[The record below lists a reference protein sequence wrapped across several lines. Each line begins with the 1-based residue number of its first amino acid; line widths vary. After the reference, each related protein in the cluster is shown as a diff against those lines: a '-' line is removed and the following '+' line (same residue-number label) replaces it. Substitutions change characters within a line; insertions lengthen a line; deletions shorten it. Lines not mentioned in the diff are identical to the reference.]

1 MLNPMYDIINESVNL
16 TESGFASQ
24 LRNLRK
30 LSGSYY
36 KVGADSLRAAA
47 NSLDHYGK
55 VYGTAVKS
63 LEKEIPGIKNLWN
76 IVKDRAARIQA
87 NVNAAAAEARSGIA
101 NDLSQV
107 NRSKEA
113 LRKNFARY
121 VNEI

>member
-1 MLNPMYDIINESVNL
+1 MYDIINESVNL

-30 LSGSYY
+30 FSGSYY
-36 KVGADSLRAAA
+36 KAGADQLLASA
-47 NSLDHYGK
+47 NGMNHFGK
-55 VYGTAVKS
+55 IYGTAVKS

-76 IVKDRAARIQA
+76 IVKDRAAKIQA
-87 NVNAAAAEARSGIA
+87 NVNAAAAEARASMA

>member
-30 LSGSYY
+30 FSGSYY
-36 KVGADSLRAAA
+36 KAGADQLLASA
-47 NSLDHYGK
+47 NGMNHLGK
-55 VYGTAVKS
+55 IYGTAVKS

-76 IVKDRAARIQA
+76 IVKDRAAKIQA
-87 NVNAAAAEARSGIA
+87 NVNAAAAEARASMA